1 MTSKI
6 IRIEEGFEIWGFFK
20 EGILV
25 RTNKL
30 RVRAW
35 R

>member
-6 IRIEEGFEIWGFFK
+6 IRIEGAFEIWGFFN
-20 EGILV
+20 EGVLI

-30 RVRAW
+30 RVRGW

>member
-6 IRIEEGFEIWGFFK
+6 IRIEGAFEIWGFFN
-20 EGILV
+20 EGVLV

>member
-1 MTSKI
+1 MESRI
-6 IRIEEGFEIWGFFK
+6 IRIEGLYEIWGFFF
-20 EGILV
+20 EGKLI

-30 RVRAW
+30 RVRGW

>member
-1 MTSKI
+1 MTTKI
-6 IRIEEGFEIWGFFK
+6 IRIEGSFEIWGFFF
-20 EGILV
+20 EGKLI

-30 RVRAW
+30 RVRGW